1 MGQDMAGIIDGR
13 KIDTNKRG
21 SALAMTAFLV
31 AGTATISLGLMLTTS
46 ASNKESRALREQ
58 QAATLA
64 AEAGMNAAY
73 VDFMAGGIGAVGSEA
88 NPMELGG
95 ATFFVE
101 SVDLGD
107 DITSLVAT
115 GLDNS
120 SGARLQLVL
129 RRSIEVNPLFAAFG
143 DEGVT
148 MDSNAFVDSYDSSDG
163 DYSSQKVNGSGNDRW
178 ANENGHVGSN
188 GNISLRSNS
197 GVHGD
202 ATPGP
207 SGSVSIVGNAEVSGA
222 TAAAAALQD
231 MPALEIPTG
240 TSSGNYSL
248 SGTASLGPGT
258 FFFDDFTLTS
268 NSTLNVTGPIT
279 LVVNSATLNS
289 NAEMWIDAT
298 NGGAEIFVI
307 DDFIMDSNTM
317 LAATSFDPADVTL
330 NLNSDNVID
339 PDNEVDLDAV
349 DFDSNAK
356 LYGTIYAPNAYV
368 EINSNFELFGAVVA
382 RRVHL
387 DSNSKVHFDEN
398 LLTSANNAEPTVETL
413 FWRELPYSRTGQQIT
428 PTLAPPGGGQEQQG
442 Y

>member
-1 MGQDMAGIIDGR
+1 M
-13 KIDTNKRG
+13 
-21 SALAMTAFLV
+21 
-31 AGTATISLGLMLTTS
+31 
-46 ASNKESRALREQ
+46 
-58 QAATLA
+58 LA

-95 ATFFVE
+95 STFFVD

-115 GLDNS
+115 GLDNR
-120 SGARLQLVL
+120 SGVRLQLVL
-129 RRSIEVNPLFAAFG
+129 RRTIEVTPLFAAFG

-148 MDSNAFVDSYDSSDG
+148 MDSNAFVDSYNSSDG
-163 DYSSQKVNGSGNDRW
+163 DYASQKVNGSGNDRW
-178 ANENGHVGSN
+178 ANENGNVGSN
-188 GNISLRSNS
+188 ANIGLRQNS
-197 GVHGD
+197 GIHGD

-222 TAAAAALQD
+222 TAAATALQD
-231 MPALEIPTG
+231 MPPLDIPTG
-240 TSSGNYSL
+240 TSAGNYTV
-248 SGTASLGPGT
+248 SGTSSLGPGT
-258 FFFDDFTLTS
+258 FFFDDFTISS

-289 NAEMWIDAT
+289 NAELWIDAS
-298 NGGAEIFVI
+298 NGGANIYVI

-356 LYGTIYAPNAYV
+356 MYGTIYAPNAYV
-368 EINSNFELFGAVVA
+368 EINSNFELFGAIVA

-387 DSNSKVHFDEN
+387 DSNSKIHFDEN
-398 LLTSANNAEPTVETL
+398 LMDQDEDEEPTVETL
-413 FWRELPYSRTGQQIT
+413 FWRELPYSHTGEQVT
-428 PTLAPPGGGQEQQG
+428 PSLEPADNGYGQEQQS

>member
-1 MGQDMAGIIDGR
+1 MNKAFDSKSD
-13 KIDTNKRG
+13 KRG
-21 SALAMTAFLV
+21 SALALTAFLV
-31 AGTATISLGLMLTTS
+31 AGTATISLGLLITTS
-46 ASNKESRALREQ
+46 ASGKESRGLREQ
-58 QAATLA
+58 QAASLA

-73 VDFMAGGIGAVGSEA
+73 VDFMAGGLGAVGSEA

-95 ATFFVE
+95 ATFFVD
-101 SVDLGD
+101 SADLGD

-115 GLDNS
+115 GVDNR

-129 RRSIEVNPLFAAFG
+129 RRTIEVTPLFAAFG

-163 DYSSQKVNGSGNDRW
+163 SYTSQKTNGSGNDRF
-178 ANENGHVGSN
+178 ANENGNVGSN
-188 GNISLRSNS
+188 ANIGLRSNS
-197 GVHGD
+197 GIHGD

-207 SGSVSIVGNAEVSGA
+207 SGAVSIVGNAEVSGA
-222 TAAAAALQD
+222 TAPASAPQD
-231 MPALEIPTG
+231 MPPLEIPTG
-240 TSSGNYSL
+240 TSSGDYSL
-248 SGTASLGPGT
+248 SGTGSLGPGT
-258 FFFDDFTLTS
+258 FFFDDFELTS

-279 LVVNSATLNS
+279 LVVHSANLNS

-298 NGGAEIFVI
+298 NGAAEIFVL

-317 LAATSFDPADVTL
+317 LSATSFDPADLTL

-339 PDNEVDLDAV
+339 PDNQVDLDAV

-356 LYGTIYAPNAYV
+356 MYGTIYAPNAYV

-387 DSNSKVHFDEN
+387 DSNSQVHFDEN
-398 LLTSANNAEPTVETL
+398 LLTVNNNAEPTVETL
-413 FWRELPYSRTGQQIT
+413 FWRELPYSATGQQVT
-428 PTLAPPGGGQEQQG
+428 PSLAPADQGYGQEQGG

>member
-1 MGQDMAGIIDGR
+1 MITTMNNQYDSKAS
-13 KIDTNKRG
+13 KRG
-21 SALAMTAFLV
+21 SALALTAFLV
-31 AGTATISLGLMLTTS
+31 AGTATISLGLLITTS
-46 ASNKESRALREQ
+46 ASGKESRGLREQ
-58 QAATLA
+58 QAASLA

-73 VDFMAGGIGAVGSEA
+73 VDFMAGGVGAVGTEA

-95 ATFFVE
+95 ATFFVD

-115 GLDNS
+115 GVDNR

-129 RRSIEVNPLFAAFG
+129 RRTVEVTPLFAAFG
-143 DEGVT
+143 DEGVS

-163 DYSSQKVNGSGNDRW
+163 DYASQRTNGSGNDRF
-178 ANENGHVGSN
+178 ANENGNVGSN
-188 GNISLRSNS
+188 ANIGLRSNS
-197 GVHGD
+197 GIHGD

-207 SGSVSIVGNAEVSGA
+207 GGSVSIVGNAEVSGA
-222 TAAAAALQD
+222 TAAAAATQD
-231 MPALEIPTG
+231 MPPLEIPSG
-240 TSSGNYSL
+240 TSSGNFSL
-248 SGTASLGPGT
+248 SGTGSLGPGT
-258 FFFDDFTLTS
+258 FFFDEFELTS

-279 LVVNSATLNS
+279 LVVGSATLNS

-298 NGGAEIFVI
+298 NGGAEIFVM

-317 LAATSFDPADVTL
+317 MSATSFDPADLTL

-339 PDNEVDLDAV
+339 PDSEVDLDAV

-356 LYGTIYAPNAYV
+356 MYGTIYAPNAYV

-387 DSNSKVHFDEN
+387 DSNSQVHFDEN
-398 LLTSANNAEPTVETL
+398 LMSADDNAEPTVETL
-413 FWRELPYSRTGQQIT
+413 FWRELPYTSTGQQYMPGLE
-428 PTLAPPGGGQEQQG
+428 PTEESAWQEYEG
-442 Y
+442 H